1 QRPLPARSANVVHVK
16 LRVPGLAGRVRLHPG
31 LAAGVYA
38 LRSLEV
44 RAVPQ

>member
-1 QRPLPARSANVVHVK
+1 VVYVK
-16 LRVPGLAGRVRLHPG
+16 LRVPGLAGPLRLHPG
-31 LAAGVYA
+31 LAAGVYR